1 MNTKIHLLTSLIS
14 IGFWLCSC
22 ADNNFIKFYKPE
34 LTPAQVAKL
43 KSSGDYPTNE
53 FRSIQVTNATEATK
67 YGLSLLI
74 YYDCLYIGGSA
85 FRGPLEKKANV
96 NIEKAA
102 KKVGAN
108 FSVTFS
114 EYLETVSGTY
124 TTFIPTYSTTNAQAY
139 GSNGSYAYGSATTQS
154 NVPITRSYSTS
165 RYHQEANFYLCP

>member
-1 MNTKIHLLTSLIS
+1 MTRHRIFGIFLVS

-22 ADNNFIKFYKPE
+22 ADNAFIKFYKPT

-53 FRSIQVTNATEATK
+53 FRSIQVANATEIEM
-67 YGLSLLI
+67 YIFLLQTH
-74 YYDCLYIGGSA
+74 YDCLYIGASA
-85 FRGPLEKKANV
+85 FNGPLEKEAN
-96 NIEKAA
+96 IKKGA

-124 TTFIPTYSTTNAQAY
+124 TTFIPTYSTTNARAY

-154 NVPITRSYSTS
+154 NTPITNSYRVS
-165 RYHQEANFYLCP
+165 RYHQEAYFYLCP